1 MATVKLAVRRR
12 TDTGKQG
19 SKRTRAL
26 GEVPAV
32 LYGEKQ
38 DSVPISIDLNDLRTL
53 LSTPSGRNVIIHLG
67 IDGGEASGRAVI
79 RDMVRDPVSREILH
93 IDLQRISENKPV
105 IMRVPVSLVGESL
118 AVKEGRGILDHT
130 MRLLEV
136 RCLPRDIPEHI
147 AVDISEL
154 EVKHAIHV
162 SDISVEKVEIL
173 DHADRPVVEV
183 LLPTLFVEPTEE
195 GAEAAEEVEGEEGAE
210 VAEGGSRH
218 NVGFLVVAGLA
229 DGCGIRLSA
238 GRGDFMSGVGRIA
251 GTHVRF
257 VMPLTYMNGSGRA
270 VEQVLEEMGATPDEV
285 LVICDDVNL
294 PLGQLRFRRSGSAGG
309 HKGLSSVIERLST
322 EGFARLR
329 LGVGRPPDGD
339 EMVDFV
345 LDRFADVEHPD
356 VNEMVIRAVAAVE
369 LMIRDGI
376 GAAMTVFNRRKDPA
390 DGEGPQE
397 D

>member
-1 MATVKLAVRRR
+1 
-12 TDTGKQG
+12 
-19 SKRTRAL
+19 
-26 GEVPAV
+26 
-32 LYGEKQ
+32 
-38 DSVPISIDLNDLRTL
+38 
-53 LSTPSGRNVIIHLG
+53 
-67 IDGGEASGRAVI
+67 
-79 RDMVRDPVSREILH
+79 
-93 IDLQRISENKPV
+93 
-105 IMRVPVSLVGESL
+105 MRVIAGLGNPG
-118 AVKEGRGILDHT
+118 KEY
-130 MRLLEV
+130 E
-136 RCLPRDIPEHI
+136 
-147 AVDISEL
+147 
-154 EVKHAIHV
+154 
-162 SDISVEKVEIL
+162 
-173 DHADRPVVEV
+173 
-183 LLPTLFVEPTEE
+183 
-195 GAEAAEEVEGEEGAE
+195 
-210 VAEGGSRH
+210 GSRH

-309 HKGLSSVIERLST
+309 HNGLSSVIERLST

-376 GAAMTVFNRRKDPA
+376 GAAMTVFNRRRDPA

>member
-1 MATVKLAVRRR
+1 
-12 TDTGKQG
+12 
-19 SKRTRAL
+19 
-26 GEVPAV
+26 
-32 LYGEKQ
+32 
-38 DSVPISIDLNDLRTL
+38 
-53 LSTPSGRNVIIHLG
+53 
-67 IDGGEASGRAVI
+67 
-79 RDMVRDPVSREILH
+79 
-93 IDLQRISENKPV
+93 
-105 IMRVPVSLVGESL
+105 MRVIAGLGNPG
-118 AVKEGRGILDHT
+118 KEY
-130 MRLLEV
+130 E
-136 RCLPRDIPEHI
+136 
-147 AVDISEL
+147 
-154 EVKHAIHV
+154 
-162 SDISVEKVEIL
+162 
-173 DHADRPVVEV
+173 
-183 LLPTLFVEPTEE
+183 
-195 GAEAAEEVEGEEGAE
+195 
-210 VAEGGSRH
+210 GSRH

-270 VEQVLEEMGATPDEV
+270 VEQVLEEMGATPHEV

-309 HKGLSSVIERLST
+309 HNGLSSVIERLST

>member
-1 MATVKLAVRRR
+1 
-12 TDTGKQG
+12 
-19 SKRTRAL
+19 
-26 GEVPAV
+26 
-32 LYGEKQ
+32 
-38 DSVPISIDLNDLRTL
+38 
-53 LSTPSGRNVIIHLG
+53 
-67 IDGGEASGRAVI
+67 
-79 RDMVRDPVSREILH
+79 
-93 IDLQRISENKPV
+93 
-105 IMRVPVSLVGESL
+105 MRVIAGLGNPG
-118 AVKEGRGILDHT
+118 KEY
-130 MRLLEV
+130 E
-136 RCLPRDIPEHI
+136 
-147 AVDISEL
+147 
-154 EVKHAIHV
+154 
-162 SDISVEKVEIL
+162 
-173 DHADRPVVEV
+173 
-183 LLPTLFVEPTEE
+183 
-195 GAEAAEEVEGEEGAE
+195 
-210 VAEGGSRH
+210 GSRH

-309 HKGLSSVIERLST
+309 HNGLSSVIERLST

>member
-1 MATVKLAVRRR
+1 
-12 TDTGKQG
+12 
-19 SKRTRAL
+19 
-26 GEVPAV
+26 
-32 LYGEKQ
+32 
-38 DSVPISIDLNDLRTL
+38 
-53 LSTPSGRNVIIHLG
+53 
-67 IDGGEASGRAVI
+67 
-79 RDMVRDPVSREILH
+79 
-93 IDLQRISENKPV
+93 
-105 IMRVPVSLVGESL
+105 MRVIAGLGNPG
-118 AVKEGRGILDHT
+118 KEY
-130 MRLLEV
+130 E
-136 RCLPRDIPEHI
+136 
-147 AVDISEL
+147 
-154 EVKHAIHV
+154 
-162 SDISVEKVEIL
+162 
-173 DHADRPVVEV
+173 
-183 LLPTLFVEPTEE
+183 
-195 GAEAAEEVEGEEGAE
+195 
-210 VAEGGSRH
+210 GSRH

-270 VEQVLEEMGATPDEV
+270 VEQVLEQMGATPDEV

-345 LDRFADVEHPD
+345 LDRFADAEHAD